1 MKKGLFRRGIV
12 IYFKIFEAIYDVSAL
27 YLEAIGTVICSASF
41 LWKELANFSVSG
53 VLLVD
58 RSAFVEL
65 RRESGREKVV
75 VQVPH

>member
-1 MKKGLFRRGIV
+1 M
-12 IYFKIFEAIYDVSAL
+12 SAL
-27 YLEAIGTVICSASF
+27 HLEAVGTMICSASF
-41 LWKELANFSVSG
+41 LWKEFANFSVSG
-53 VLLVD
+53 VLSVD